1 MEYIN
6 KIVKSFEDSG
16 LLLKVIVSEAI
27 QNKAKELEGGFVI
40 MLLGTLG
47 AILLGNMLAGTGINR
62 AGERFLRASY
72 GSSIKNKD
80 F

>member
-16 LLLKVIVSEAI
+16 SLLKVIVREAI
-27 QNKAKELEGGFVI
+27 QSKAKEQERGFVS
-40 MLLGTLG
+40 MLLITLD
-47 AILLGNMLAGTGINR
+47 AILLGNMLAVTGINR
-62 AGERFLRASY
+62 AGERFLRANY
-72 GSSIKNKD
+72 GSSIKNKN